1 MEPSKELGQ
10 QFQEPESQVGNGFLH
25 PPPRELFLDMNHS
38 LKAPTVN
45 SAQISTELDP
55 LREGPCAG
63 GDAARKAEA
72 SSNRRSAA
80 GKHVGEESSNT
91 QPLLSLPPK
100 QGDRFNYFRK

>member
-25 PPPRELFLDMNHS
+25 PLPRELFLDMNHS

-45 SAQISTELDP
+45 SAQISAEPDP
-55 LREGPCAG
+55 LREGPC
-63 GDAARKAEA
+63 DAARKAEA
-72 SSNRRSAA
+72 SSNRRPAA

-100 QGDRFNYFRK
+100 QGDKSKLF